1 MKLSQILIIIL
12 SIFLIAV
19 AINTV
24 DAAQVD
30 NCSENNIASSDVVVI
45 ASCDNNV
52 IASSDANDYTLSGK
66 THTYKATGKSV
77 YIKDYNP
84 KYKLSKKAK
93 KQIKNVKKAPKKT
106 YKLTIDDDTYKSLK
120 YAKKTKTSDF
130 YTFNTNNKCKV
141 LKPVLKTKTI
151 KKTIIN
157 KKYTD
162 RQKYY
167 NDYSK
172 YFTKYNS
179 GKYNMKVKFHYYKGT
194 YNIKYVSIKVTK
206 KVKKTII
213 TKFKTTYTKVKAE
226 IGYKASNGELS
237 KGSHLLFYG
246 NTFGYDFTHYVASK
260 HNFI

>member
-52 IASSDANDYTLSGK
+52 IASSDANDYTLSVK

-120 YAKKTKTSDF
+120 YAKKT
-130 YTFNTNNKCKV
+130 
-141 LKPVLKTKTI
+141 
-151 KKTIIN
+151 
-157 KKYTD
+157 
-162 RQKYY
+162 
-167 NDYSK
+167 
-172 YFTKYNS
+172 NS
-179 GKYNMKVKFHYYKGT
+179 
-194 YNIKYVSIKVTK
+194 
-206 KVKKTII
+206 KVKKII
-213 TKFKTTYTKVKAE
+213 F
-226 IGYKASNGELS
+226 ILI
-237 KGSHLLFYG
+237 LFLF
-246 NTFGYDFTHYVASK
+246 NL
-260 HNFI
+260 